1 MYCDFYGLR
10 ERPFEVTADAK
21 FLYLNGHYREAL
33 ASLQYGVSQRRGVVT
48 LVGEAGTGKTT
59 LLRKLLDGLDVTSR
73 TVVLFNTNV
82 TFDEILDYLLSKFD
96 VTSHNGKR
104 LYMLERLNAL
114 LAAELGKGRNMALL
128 VDEAQDLDY
137 GVLED
142 LRLLSNLEA
151 AETKLIQ
158 LVLAGQPELTDKLG
172 DPRLRQLQQRVA
184 VNCRLLPLPPQEI
197 ADYIQARLSA
207 AGCTNRKLFSLR
219 AVDRIFEISSGIPR
233 LINIVCDKALLTGY
247 ALGRRRVDVDV
258 VNEAVA
264 DRVSIEA
271 PASSGPAGA
280 IGTSA
285 ADAPTGDTRGLS
297 QFGIIA
303 LVVVALLIG
312 LLSVGRSLRRHD
324 VESSHRVEQPESR
337 AEAVPPGLRSEPSGE
352 PHRDRQR

>member
-21 FLYLNGHYREAL
+21 FLYLNGNYREAL
-33 ASLQYGVSQRRGVVT
+33 ASLQYGVSERRGVVT

-59 LLRKLLDGLDVTSR
+59 LLRKLRDDLDVTTR
-73 TVVLFNTNV
+73 AVVLFNTNV

-96 VTSHNGKR
+96 ATSHNGKR

-114 LAAELGKGRNMALL
+114 LAEELRKGRNMALL

-142 LRLLSNLEA
+142 LRLLSNLES
-151 AETKLIQ
+151 AETKSIQ
-158 LVLAGQPELTDKLG
+158 IVLAGQLELADKLA
-172 DPRLRQLQQRVA
+172 DPRVRQLQQRVA
-184 VNCRLLPLPPQEI
+184 VNCRLLPLSSEEV
-197 ADYIQARLSA
+197 ADYIHARLSA

-219 AVDRIFEISSGIPR
+219 AIDRIFEISSGIPR
-233 LINIVCDKALLTGY
+233 LINIVCDHALLTGY
-247 ALGRRRVDVDV
+247 ALGRRRVDVDA

-264 DRVSIEA
+264 DRLSVEA
-271 PASSGPAGA
+271 SASGEHADG
-280 IGTSA
+280 IRTSA
-285 ADAPTGDTRGLS
+285 ADASTGDRRGLS

-312 LLSVGRSLRRHD
+312 LLSVGRSLRWHD
-324 VESSHRVEQPESR
+324 FEWWHRSGQPESR
-337 AEAVPPGLRSEPSGE
+337 TGAVSAKPGSEPSGK
-352 PHRDRQR
+352 PHRDR